1 MDVEKIFLGVGFAQL
16 VNHGLRDGIVEEAFG
31 MMERLFALPLE
42 TKMHIAKEKSPFFRG
57 YEGVGAEVT
66 NGKVDYREQVD
77 TWTDM
82 TPSPLRQPP
91 YERLKG
97 PSQYFSDQH
106 LPGYKALTQEFMG
119 ELSNVGHDMMQMLA
133 LSLGQS
139 EDLFLQHFGEEAE
152 YLHRLKWCH
161 YPKPAEDLEEICGVH
176 EHKDSGFITFVLP
189 WRYPGLEVEVASER
203 GLPPHFEGAKLTQDD
218 AIVVNLGKS
227 LQALTNGCR
236 ALTHVLQQS
245 PHPCATAEPSPMGIM
260 WPPRIVLPSER
271 SATVPHSFTD
281 QGLRCLF
288 ARYCM
293 ESSIRQHSWWVLSGP
308 STTQRHS
315 LLLWTPQRGL
325 LGTWW

>member
-1 MDVEKIFLGVGFAQL
+1 
-16 VNHGLRDGIVEEAFG
+16 

-227 LQALTNGCR
+227 LQALTNGYYV
-236 ALTHVLQQS
+236 ATTHRVAQREKRYS
-245 PHPCATAEPSPMGIM
+245 AAFFYG
-260 WPPRIVLPSER
+260 PRLAMP
-271 SATVPHSFTD
+271 
-281 QGLRCLF
+281 LRPILHGEQYK
-288 ARYCM
+288 AA
-293 ESSIRQHSWWVLSGP
+293 
-308 STTQRHS
+308 
-315 LLLWTPQRGL
+315 QRGL